1 MNTKNE
7 NIIAGLHL
15 LIERMEREI
24 NGLREAN
31 QIYENALND
40 RTQDIISLKKELGIA
55 HDLLGVRENPPH
67 PVNFP
72 VM

>member
-31 QIYENALND
+31 QIYENALHD
-40 RTQDIISLKKELGIA
+40 RTQEIISLRKELGVA
-55 HDLLGVRENPPH
+55 HDLLCVRESLPN
-67 PVNFP
+67 PVNSP